1 MSEAKTNRFT
11 LDRAALGDVLK
22 RIAQPICVIDK
33 DMDILWANEA
43 AEKLFGQ
50 GIVGRKCYQVYFL
63 RGEPC
68 EPQPCPAMKV
78 FHEGSAHEHE
88 AAVLDQQGR
97 QRYFHCTCSVA
108 LWDEQGRPAAVVQVS
123 QEITR
128 QKQAEE
134 ALRKAKDFYLKLFD
148 AFPNPIW
155 RCRPDGT
162 MDYFNQA
169 WLSFTGL
176 QPVEALGQGWLKA
189 VHPQDGEELLKVH
202 SQALQHKRGYTH
214 AYRLRHRSGQYRWV
228 QEHGSPF
235 YDLEGHLGGI
245 IGTCYDITECR
256 QQREHLSYMAT
267 HDALTGLPNRLLL
280 RERLQ
285 QAVAMARRRGRHVA
299 VMLVDVDHFKLINDT
314 LGHEVGD
321 QLLKALAARLLKCV
335 REGDTVAR
343 LGGDEFILSLADMA
357 HGQAAAIVAQRI
369 HNRLAEPFQ
378 VAQKEFFVTVSIGI
392 AIYPQDSEDLNS
404 LLSHADAAMYR
415 AKQSGRNTYLFFTT
429 EMNEQSYK
437 RLQLETTLRRAI
449 EAGQFRLYFQRQ
461 MDVLRGRCVGL
472 EALLRWQHPELGL
485 LSPAEFIPVAEETG
499 LIIPIG
505 QWALREA
512 CRSNM
517 RLREFGLEPLKTG
530 VNLSMKQFKHVH
542 LHALVE
548 QTLSETAMPARL
560 LELELTESAV
570 MGDPAHTAMVLHKL
584 RALGVRVAI
593 DDFGTGYSSMQYLRH
608 LPVDTLK
615 IDRSFIKDIP
625 EDNNAVAIVR
635 AIITMARSLAL
646 EVVAEGVEDARQCEF
661 LKKEGCHLMQ
671 GYYFDRPAPLQ
682 EVLGRLR
689 G

>member
-1 MSEAKTNRFT
+1 
-11 LDRAALGDVLK
+11 
-22 RIAQPICVIDK
+22 
-33 DMDILWANEA
+33 
-43 AEKLFGQ
+43 
-50 GIVGRKCYQVYFL
+50 
-63 RGEPC
+63 
-68 EPQPCPAMKV
+68 
-78 FHEGSAHEHE
+78 
-88 AAVLDQQGR
+88 
-97 QRYFHCTCSVA
+97 
-108 LWDEQGRPAAVVQVS
+108 
-123 QEITR
+123 
-128 QKQAEE
+128 
-134 ALRKAKDFYLKLFD
+134 
-148 AFPNPIW
+148 
-155 RCRPDGT
+155 
-162 MDYFNQA
+162 
-169 WLSFTGL
+169 
-176 QPVEALGQGWLKA
+176 
-189 VHPQDGEELLKVH
+189 
-202 SQALQHKRGYTH
+202 
-214 AYRLRHRSGQYRWV
+214 
-228 QEHGSPF
+228 
-235 YDLEGHLGGI
+235 
-245 IGTCYDITECR
+245 
-256 QQREHLSYMAT
+256 
-267 HDALTGLPNRLLL
+267 
-280 RERLQ
+280 
-285 QAVAMARRRGRHVA
+285 
-299 VMLVDVDHFKLINDT
+299 
-314 LGHEVGD
+314 
-321 QLLKALAARLLKCV
+321 
-335 REGDTVAR
+335 
-343 LGGDEFILSLADMA
+343 
-357 HGQAAAIVAQRI
+357 
-369 HNRLAEPFQ
+369 
-378 VAQKEFFVTVSIGI
+378 
-392 AIYPQDSEDLNS
+392 
-404 LLSHADAAMYR
+404 
-415 AKQSGRNTYLFFTT
+415 
-429 EMNEQSYK
+429 
-437 RLQLETTLRRAI
+437 
-449 EAGQFRLYFQRQ
+449 